1 VFTPEALCNTESAT
15 SINRASIG
23 DELPFPATLGSF
35 ARLLEGLKP
44 VAIEGWEVKER
55 KNFVPSRVIPHS
67 PGKNSRAS

>member
-1 VFTPEALCNTESAT
+1 MPPRSRFSAELKGST
-15 SINRASIG
+15 LLIG